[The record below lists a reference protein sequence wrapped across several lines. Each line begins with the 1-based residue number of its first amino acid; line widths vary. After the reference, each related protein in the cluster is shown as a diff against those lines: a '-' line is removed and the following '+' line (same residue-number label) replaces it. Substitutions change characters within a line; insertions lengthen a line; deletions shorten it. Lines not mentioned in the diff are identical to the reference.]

1 MRIHRRKKS
10 LEIVR
15 KTYENVN
22 NLLRYAVYFYPM
34 KKTDKKAAVGFIFI
48 TLLLDI
54 TGWGII
60 LPVVPK
66 LIAEL
71 IHSDISEAAKYGG
84 WLGFAYAFTQF
95 VFSPLVGNLSDKYG
109 RRPVLLIS
117 LFGFSIDY
125 ILLALAPSI
134 TWLFVG
140 RISAGLTGASISTAS
155 AYIAD
160 ISTDENRTKNFGVIG
175 AAFGLGFIIGPVLGG
190 LLGHY
195 GARVPFYVAAALC
208 LLNFLYGYFV
218 LPESLTKSK
227 RRSFDW
233 KRANPIGSFKFLF
246 KHPKISNLV
255 FALAFVYIGLHAVQ
269 SNWHFFTMYTFN
281 WTERLVGISLSV
293 LGLLIGLVQGI
304 LIRWSAPKLGEQ
316 KSIYLG
322 LLFYAIG
329 LLMFAFAQQGWMMFV
344 FLFPYSL
351 GGICGPSLQSLIS
364 KSIPLDQ
371 QGELQGAL
379 TSLVSVTSIIG
390 PPVMT
395 NLFYYFTHEAP
406 FEFSGAPF
414 LVASLLMFISVV
426 FIYSSFKKYKN

>member
-1 MRIHRRKKS
+1 M
-10 LEIVR
+10 
-15 KTYENVN
+15 
-22 NLLRYAVYFYPM
+22 LRVAVYFCPM

-66 LIAEL
+66 LISEL
-71 IHSDISEAAKYGG
+71 THSDISEAATYGG

-95 VFSPLVGNLSDKYG
+95 VFSPIVGNLSDKYG
-109 RRPVLLIS
+109 RRPILLLS

-125 ILLALAPSI
+125 ILLALAPTI

-140 RISAGLTGASISTAS
+140 RIIAGLTGASISTAS

-160 ISTDENRTKNFGVIG
+160 VSTDENRTKNFGLIG

-195 GARVPFYVAAALC
+195 GSRVPFYVAAVLC
-208 LLNFLYGYFV
+208 LLNFLYGYFM
-218 LPESLTKSK
+218 LPESLAPSK
-227 RRSFDW
+227 RRSFEW
-233 KRANPIGSFKFLF
+233 KRANPIGSFSFLV
-246 KHPKISNLV
+246 KHPSISTLV
-255 FALAFVYIGLHAVQ
+255 FALGFVYIGLHAVQ
-269 SNWHFFTMYTFN
+269 SNWHFFTMYRFN
-281 WTERLVGISLSV
+281 WTERLVGLS
-293 LGLLIGLVQGI
+293 LGLLGLCIGLVQGV
-304 LIRWSAPKLGEQ
+304 LIRWSTPKLGEQ

-322 LLFYAIG
+322 LLFYAVG
-329 LLMFAFAQQGWMMFV
+329 LLLFAFANQGWLMFV
-344 FLFPYSL
+344 FLLPYAL

-364 KSIPLDQ
+364 KAIPANQ

-390 PPVMT
+390 PPMMT
-395 NLFYYFTHEAP
+395 NLFYYFTHEDAP
-406 FEFSGAPF
+406 FAFAGAPF
-414 LVASLLMFISVV
+414 LVAALLMLISAGS
-426 FIYSSFKKYKN
+426 IYYSFKKGN

>member
-1 MRIHRRKKS
+1 
-10 LEIVR
+10 
-15 KTYENVN
+15 
-22 NLLRYAVYFYPM
+22 M
-34 KKTDKKAAVGFIFI
+34 KKADKKAAVRFIFI

-54 TGWGII
+54 IGWGII

-66 LIAEL
+66 LIGEL
-71 IHSDISEAAKYGG
+71 IHSDISKAATYGG

-95 VFSPLVGNLSDKYG
+95 VFSPIVGNLSDKYG
-109 RRPVLLIS
+109 RRPILLIS

-134 TWLFVG
+134 GWLFVG
-140 RISAGLTGASISTAS
+140 RVIAGLTGASISTAS

-160 ISTDENRTKNFGVIG
+160 ISTDENRTKNFGLIG
-175 AAFGLGFIIGPVLGG
+175 VAFGSGFIIGPVLGG
-190 LLGHY
+190 LLGYY
-195 GARVPFYVAAALC
+195 GVRVPFYVAAVLC
-208 LLNFLYGYFV
+208 LLNFLYGYFM
-218 LPESLTKSK
+218 LPESLDKSK
-227 RRSFDW
+227 RRPFEW
-233 KRANPIGSFKFLF
+233 ERANPIGSLRFLF

-255 FALAFVYIGLHAVQ
+255 FALVFVYIGLHAVQ

-281 WTERLVGISLSV
+281 WTERLVGISLGI
-293 LGLLIGLVQGI
+293 LGLCIGLVQGV

-322 LLFYAIG
+322 LLFYALG
-329 LLMFAFAQQGWMMFV
+329 LLLFAFANEGWMMFI
-344 FLFPYSL
+344 LLIPYSL

-364 KSIPLDQ
+364 KSILPDQ

-390 PPVMT
+390 PLIMT
-395 NLFYYFTHEAP
+395 NLFYYFTHESAP

-414 LVASLLMFISVV
+414 LLAAILMFISVV
-426 FIYSSFKKYKN
+426 FIYYGFKKHKN